1 MNDILLY
8 IRNFAYSHECT
19 LYSNNAAMQ
28 KALSPIYRRDRGTSK
43 SLFLADRRA
52 KRDGMSET
60 GVSSCDRYRG
70 QWLTRELCNSKHNLH
85 CILAVTGSQW
95 SSCRSSVET

>member
-19 LYSNNAAMQ
+19 LYSNNVAMQ
-28 KALSPIYRRDRGTSK
+28 KALSPIFCRDRGTSK

-52 KRDGMSET
+52 KRDGMS
-60 GVSSCDRYRG
+60 DWG
-70 QWLTRELCNSKHNLH
+70 QQL
-85 CILAVTGSQW
+85 
-95 SSCRSSVET
+95 